1 MMLNPG
7 LRKFALTAH
16 VTPSVGWLGAVA
28 RFLAM
33 EIAACDTHTEGRVRS
48 SASRSRVERS
58 LTSSVLATS
67 APIRYASVAGRANP
81 RRLRAANLWHPS

>member
-28 RFLAM
+28 SFPAT
-33 EIAACDTHTEGRVRS
+33 EIAACDTHTDGRVRS
-48 SASRSRVERS
+48 GASRSRGEIADVECARD
-58 LTSSVLATS
+58 
-67 APIRYASVAGRANP
+67 IRADP
-81 RRLRAANLWHPS
+81 LRVCSRPG